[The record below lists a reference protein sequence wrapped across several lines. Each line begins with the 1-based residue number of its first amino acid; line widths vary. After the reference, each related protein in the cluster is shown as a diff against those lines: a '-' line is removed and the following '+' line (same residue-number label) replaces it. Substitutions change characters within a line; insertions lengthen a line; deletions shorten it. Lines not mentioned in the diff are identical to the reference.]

1 MVFSNITLKFLA
13 LYNYDEVKFT
23 EIFSDEII
31 LLFFFFKVLNLY
43 ASVHVPCECNAGGI
57 QKVSDSLGLEL

>member
-31 LLFFFFKVLNLY
+31 LLFFFF
-43 ASVHVPCECNAGGI
+43 
-57 QKVSDSLGLEL
+57 